1 MSESVSIDPDI
12 ETLVLADNGLR
23 DVSSQIGRLKKVR
36 MLDLGHNEL
45 TEVPDALGELDGLTD
60 FLHLHDNRLTH
71 LPPSIGWLTRLRYLN
86 ISENAFA
93 ALPNCVTEMAG
104 LMELRE
110 SCTCGTISLRCCR
123 TR

>member
-1 MSESVSIDPDI
+1 
-12 ETLVLADNGLR
+12 
-23 DVSSQIGRLKKVR
+23 

-60 FLHLHDNRLTH
+60 FLYLHDNRLTH
-71 LPPSIGWLTRLRYLN
+71 LPPSIGRLTRLRYRN

-110 SCTCGTISLRCCR
+110 NCTCGTISLRCCR